1 MYYNNLELD
10 VSIAFSF
17 LLISDISLYGYI
29 IIYLVIHLLYLWTN
43 LLKIFIITYKSYNA
57 GVSIK

>member
-10 VSIAFSF
+10 ISIAFSF

-43 LLKIFIITYKSYNA
+43 LLKIFITFKSYNA
-57 GVSIK
+57 GVSMK